1 MENLNHHFKNAVSKG
16 DFSRRYLGYLS
27 RLLQEINLDIVSRII
42 ETIELAAENGNH
54 IYFIG
59 NGGSAAIASHY
70 ANDINVGTRARG
82 VAPIQAI
89 SLTDNLALLTALA
102 NDEGYNR
109 IFVNQLEGRLKKGD
123 VVVAFSVSGNS
134 ENVLEA
140 LEYSKDHGTFTI
152 GMTGFDGGKMKKMT
166 DINLHIPTF
175 KGEYGPVEDVFS
187 IVGHL
192 VYTFLK
198 LDRRGKA
205 ELFQLHPIFAQKG
218 A

>member
-1 MENLNHHFKNAVSKG
+1 MENLNGHFKKATSKG

-27 RLLQEINLDIVSRII
+27 GLLQGIDPDTISQII
-42 ETIELAAENGNH
+42 DTIEIAGDNGKH

-82 VAPIQAI
+82 VSPIKAT
-89 SLTDNLALLTALA
+89 SLTDNLALLTAVA

-109 IFVNQLEGRLKKGD
+109 VFVSQLEGRLQRGD

-140 LEYSKDHGTFTI
+140 LDFAVRQGAITI
-152 GMTGFDGGKMKKMT
+152 GMTGFDGGRMKDIT
-166 DINLHIPTF
+166 DIHLHIPTF
-175 KGEYGPVEDVFS
+175 EGEYGPVEDVFS

-198 LDRRGKA
+198 MNRRGKA
-205 ELFQLHPIFAQKG
+205 DLFQLHPLFASEG
-218 A
+218 V